1 MEAKSLRAR
10 SESLKSRL
18 PQIKSANRYISL
30 EKATNESLRLIKPN
44 MMISEREDEDSVFC
58 NSIPAVQTDKNI
70 KFLIFR
76 AIFIAERPPAP
87 SNSGFFF
94 KFLGNE
100 VKLIR

>member
-1 MEAKSLRAR
+1 MDSKPPRAR

-18 PQIKSANRYISL
+18 PQIKSHQRFVPSDKLI
-30 EKATNESLRLIKPN
+30 NESLRLIKPN
-44 MMISEREDEDSVFC
+44 MMIQEQEDEE
-58 NSIPAVQTDKNI
+58 SIAYNGLPAVKTDKAL

-76 AIFIAERPPAP
+76 PIFIAERPPMP
-87 SNSGFFF
+87 SNSGYFF